1 MHGLLGLAGALLA
14 LPLFAQAL
22 AQPLAQPAAEPCAR
36 ARDPVRCEARLAA
49 LKVCAAKRGADQQ
62 ACLAAHMPPVDC
74 RRSQDPRRCAAAQRA
89 AEICRGKA
97 GNQLRQC
104 LRDQQPPKTASKR
117 PAAA

>member
-14 LPLFAQAL
+14 LPLC

-49 LKVCAAKRGADQQ
+49 LKVCAAKRSAEKQ

-74 RRSQDPRRCAAAQRA
+74 RRSQDPRGCAAAQRA

-97 GNQLRQC
+97 GTELRQC
-104 LRDQQPPKTASKR
+104 LRDAQPPKTSSKR